1 MDLDGRTVLITG
13 AARGIGRALALA
25 CADAGAR
32 VVVSDLLAD
41 EVQTVAEQ
49 LGDGHLAIPC
59 DVSSTVEVGAL
70 IEEARAFGRIDIC
83 FGNAGIGVGAD
94 PISTP
99 HDVWER
105 AWAVNVRQ
113 HVLLTRLLLP
123 EWLERG
129 EGYFVATASAAGL
142 LTQVGSAPYSV
153 TKHAAIAYAEWLS
166 VTYGDQGLRVSCLAP
181 MGVDTAMLVPGEPGA
196 LEPLGTKVVRGAG
209 AVLGPDQVASMVLE
223 AMQEERFLI
232 LPHPEVLT
240 FFEHKA
246 VDYERWLKGMRRLQA
261 AATAGDSL

>member
-32 VVVSDLLAD
+32 VALSDLLGD
-41 EVQTVAEQ
+41 EVQAVAEQ

-59 DVSSTVEVGAL
+59 DVSTPKEVIALVEGAR
-70 IEEARAFGRIDIC
+70 RAFGGIDIC
-83 FGNAGIGVGAD
+83 FGNAGIAVGSD
-94 PISTP
+94 PISTTD
-99 HDVWER
+99 DVWEH

-113 HVLLTRLLLP
+113 HILLTRLLLP
-123 EWLERG
+123 EWLERR

-142 LTQVGSAPYSV
+142 LTQIGSAPYSV

-196 LEPLGTKVVRGAG
+196 LEPLGSKVVRGAG
-209 AVLGPDQVASMVLE
+209 SVLSPEQVAVMVLQ
-223 AMQEERFLI
+223 AMRDERFLI

-240 FFEHKA
+240 FFERKA
-246 VDYERWLKGMRRLQA
+246 ADYERWLSGMRRLQA
-261 AATAGDSL
+261 AASAGSL